1 MHGQHK
7 ATDIDTQGS
16 MYTQDTFGAAVVQ
29 HAVGAEHS
37 RLMPDSVAAS
47 ADGCSSVLSLLPR
60 VYLVG
65 PGRQIFERAEL
76 SRYPPLGFGDL
87 AAARVQLV
95 CTPPAAQ
102 ASCCQPRPPGPGQR
116 QQRQWRPQLVEALR
130 VCACVY
136 GLPAPP
142 ASQQAVPLH
151 DLARH
156 VYAMRYAYPY
166 ANLATLACLRRVST
180 DASSPPPPP
189 PLPHNQEA
197 CRRDQAHAGP

>member
-1 MHGQHK
+1 MLRHQP
-7 ATDIDTQGS
+7 
-16 MYTQDTFGAAVVQ
+16 MAARASFPCCQESISWDPADRSLNVQ
-29 HAVGAEHS
+29 
-37 RLMPDSVAAS
+37 
-47 ADGCSSVLSLLPR
+47 SSCAILP
-60 VYLVG
+60 
-65 PGRQIFERAEL
+65 F
-76 SRYPPLGFGDL
+76 GFGDL

-166 ANLATLACLRRVST
+166 ANLAMLACLRRVST